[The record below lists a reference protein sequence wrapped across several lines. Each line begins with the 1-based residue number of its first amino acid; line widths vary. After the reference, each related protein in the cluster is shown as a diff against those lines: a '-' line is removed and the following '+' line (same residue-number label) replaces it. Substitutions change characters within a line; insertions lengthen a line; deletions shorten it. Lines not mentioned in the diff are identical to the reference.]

1 MALAKRKWI
10 ILAVCAV
17 LLVVG
22 FFLVQHLLDPDT
34 YRPRIQSAL
43 SDALG
48 RRVSLGRL
56 DASLLSGSLVAEG
69 LTIADDP
76 SFSTEPFLSAKAL
89 RIGVEMGP
97 LLFQRDL
104 RITGFTVEQPSIR
117 LLRAENGVWNY
128 SNIGGAGQRKPAAPQ
143 TTNPIPNLTVA
154 RMDIKDGVVTVG
166 TLPLSTKARAYNDLN
181 VSVQKFSMV
190 NSFPFTIQGKLPA
203 GGSLELSGTAGPI
216 NPHDASL
223 TPLKAKIALKH
234 ADLLGAGLVEP
245 GQGISGI
252 ADLDAQVDSNGQT
265 AHVEGKLQASQ
276 LKLAKNGTPSAKPV
290 DAKFVVDQQ
299 LQDLSGKIQSLD
311 LQVGKA
317 ALAAQGSYQ
326 TRGNITTTNLNVNGQ
341 NMPVDELVAF
351 LPSLG
356 IQLPSGSRLQGGTL
370 FLKLG
375 ISGPVTAPVIAG
387 PVRVVNTQLA
397 GFDLG
402 QKLASI
408 QSLTGAKTGSNTT
421 IQVLS
426 TDLRYGPDGTHTDNL
441 AAVIAGM
448 GAASGSGSIS
458 PGGALNYHLIVKLS
472 STGLGGLATQAMSLI
487 PGAFGSMVGQTTKDG
502 IPITIG
508 GTTANPSFAL
518 DMSSLASRTSQQQK
532 TGTRN
537 SLTDALSGL
546 FRKR

>member
-22 FFLVQHLLDPDT
+22 FFLVQHLLNPDT
-34 YRPRIQSAL
+34 YRPRIESAL
-43 SDALG
+43 SESLG
-48 RRVSLGRL
+48 RRVSLGHL

-128 SNIGGAGQRKPAAPQ
+128 SNIGGAGQRKPAASQ
-143 TTNPIPNLTVA
+143 TANPIPNLTVA

-181 VSVQKFSMV
+181 VSVQKFSLV
-190 NSFPFTIQGKLPA
+190 NSFPFTVQGKLPA

-223 TPLKAKIALKH
+223 TPLKAQITLKH

-252 ADLDAQVDSNGQT
+252 ADLDAQVNSNGQT

-276 LKLAKNGTPSAKPV
+276 LKLAKNGTPSTKPV
-290 DAKFVVDQQ
+290 DAKFVIDQQ

-370 FLKLG
+370 SLKLG
-375 ISGPVTAPVIAG
+375 ISGPVGAPVIAG

-426 TDLRYGPDGTHTDNL
+426 TDLHYGPDGTHTDNL

-458 PGGALNYHLIVKLS
+458 PGGALSYHLVVKLS

-502 IPITIG
+502 IPVTIG

-518 DMSSLASRTSQQQK
+518 DMSSLANRTSQQQK
-532 TGTRN
+532 AGTRN